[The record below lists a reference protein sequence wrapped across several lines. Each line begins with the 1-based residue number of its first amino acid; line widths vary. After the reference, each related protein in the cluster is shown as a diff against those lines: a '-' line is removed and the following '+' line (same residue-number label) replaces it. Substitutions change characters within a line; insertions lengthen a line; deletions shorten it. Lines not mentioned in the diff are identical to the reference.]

1 MIYLDFA
8 RRSVVPL
15 HIKGRKDVD
24 RENWCLSRYLL
35 AVKDRLSFPI
45 VATHALPGE
54 SPDFVPESGRQTFGV
69 EITEATT
76 MEFHDQLEISE
87 ILGSYSDPNDPGWG
101 GGQPEETNAALVMA
115 SVDIVGDTDDLF
127 YDATN
132 RRIYVS
138 GGEGRVTAFRQ
149 TSPDMY
155 EVAGQ
160 VATAPGARTAFFVPG
175 TQTLYVAVP
184 HRPKQGPEIRVFK
197 VPPTK

>member
-8 RRSVVPL
+8 RRSIVPL
-15 HIKGRKDVD
+15 HIRGRKDVD

-160 VATAPGARTAFFVPG
+160 VATAPGARTSFFVPG

-184 HRPKQGPEIRVFK
+184 HRAKQGPEIPVLK
-197 VPPTK
+197 ILPTK